1 MFTNTLI
8 LETYKPDLWIIDA
21 PLTWVDPTFG
31 TLEVPLGFITDLA
44 SIPRALRGLPDFD
57 PNGVS
62 RRPAAMHDWLYAWR
76 KPGKDFADS
85 FLRAALLAE
94 GASDLDAC
102 AFYDA
107 VHFFGSQ
114 AWGADARVLDDVG
127 LEGSFDT
134 AEHFQAWMA
143 TPRTVVT
150 LPSK

>member
-1 MFTNTLI
+1 MFTTNLV
-8 LETYKPDLWIIDA
+8 LETYKPDLWIIAA
-21 PLTWVDPTFG
+21 PLRWVDTQFG
-31 TLEVPLGFITDLA
+31 KIDVPQGFITDLA

-76 KPGKDFADS
+76 KPGKDFADN
-85 FLRAALLAE
+85 FLRSSLRVE
-94 GASDLDAC
+94 GASELDAC

-107 VHFFGSQ
+107 VHYFGSD
-114 AWGADARVLDDVG
+114 AWNSDARVLDDVG

-143 TPRTVVT
+143 TPRTVPT
-150 LPSK
+150 SPSE